1 MNEPLTRDQGAAQL
15 RDDLH
20 MEGWNAR
27 LTGITVTHCP
37 YSNTGQRDSHWGVN
51 FAAEWLK
58 GWRDC
63 DARKE
68 G

>member
-1 MNEPLTRDQGAAQL
+1 MDQPLTPKQGADQL

-27 LTGITVTHCP
+27 LNGIAIAYCP
-37 YSNTGQRDSHWGVN
+37 YANTGMRDRTWGVN

-63 DARKE
+63 DART
-68 G
+68 